1 MKLEETKVLQD
12 TGIKKEVV
20 KMQLG
25 IPKDLH
31 TLLKEMSQRV
41 GKSMRGI
48 ILESM
53 EYFVSGKSQAIS
65 RHDELTELMEGGD
78 GRVSDEMIA
87 STYKELESMLTW
99 EWAGLDDIR
108 RKALVYIAIFPYES
122 DKFVS
127 KLCGSAQKY
136 VREMRSSILGVEV
149 MRHYGDRFIQS
160 TRPEAYKIAMDEFR
174 ETRDMGW
181 LELMQ
186 KPYGDNTS
194 RQIVDS
200 TNRNISL
207 DSGQKP
213 QELMSPAEI
222 DVQVIE
228 MGLAVN
234 MTPERYELLYN
245 ERVLPLSE
253 TETLQISSTQTD
265 NQTSTYDE

>member
-1 MKLEETKVLQD
+1 VLQN
-12 TGIKKEVV
+12 TAVNKEEV
-20 KMQLG
+20 KMNLG

-41 GKSMRGI
+41 SKSMKAV
-48 ILESM
+48 ILESL
-53 EYFVSGKSQAIS
+53 EYFVSGKSQAIA
-65 RHDELTELMEGGD
+65 RHDELTELIEGGD
-78 GRVSDEMIA
+78 GRVSDEMVA

-99 EWAGLDDIR
+99 EWAALNDVK

-127 KLCGSAQKY
+127 KLCGSAQKV
-136 VREMRSSILGVEV
+136 VREMRAHILGVEV

-174 ETRDMGW
+174 ETRDKGW
-181 LELMQ
+181 LELLQ

-194 RQIVDS
+194 RQVVES

-213 QELMSPAEI
+213 QELMSPVEI
-222 DVQVIE
+222 DAQVIE

-245 ERVLPLSE
+245 ERTLPPS
-253 TETLQISSTQTD
+253 ETLQI
-265 NQTSTYDE
+265 TSVRSDEQL

>member
-1 MKLEETKVLQD
+1 MLQD
-12 TGIKKEVV
+12 VTAKKEEV

-41 GKSMRGI
+41 GKSMRAV

-65 RHDELTELMEGGD
+65 RHDELSELMEGGD

-99 EWAGLDDIR
+99 EWASLDDVR

-122 DKFVS
+122 DRFVS

-174 ETRDMGW
+174 ETRDKGW
-181 LELMQ
+181 LELLQ

-194 RQIVDS
+194 RQVVES

-222 DVQVIE
+222 DAQVIE

-245 ERVLPLSE
+245 DRMLPAVQS
-253 TETLQISSTQTD
+253 ETLQITSTNQST
-265 NQTSTYDE
+265 NQTVYDG